1 MATLQEKRD
10 TIINIVD
17 SLDADSLDRMYNYVI
32 SFQNIPYSKNEAK
45 GSDNSGS
52 KKTVRQRISK
62 EDLHEG
68 ITAIGKQYASDLK
81 RLAQ

>member
-32 SFQNIPYSKNEAK
+32 SLNPDSEIHIKHIASKADVQSALDMIDKKYSE
-45 GSDNSGS
+45 DM
-52 KKTVRQRISK
+52 RI
-62 EDLHEG
+62 
-68 ITAIGKQYASDLK
+68 
-81 RLAQ
+81 LAQ